1 MGFLDKLK
9 SAWEWVKSAIQ
20 KVWARFKA
28 FIVKVASYVK
38 TVLRGVLRYIVEKAM
53 GGYYYVKD
61 KIKAG
66 LKKFFLIF
74 TKKRTGGDSFKTI
87 IEEARKSEKIGT
99 EDVDAKD
106 IFGDDQ
112 TTSSDVDIHLVQ
124 TDAEI
129 NTENVY
135 SISADN
141 LSDDLRAK
149 AAANDV
155 SEINLNI

>member
-9 SAWEWVKSAIQ
+9 SAWEWVKGAIQ
-20 KVWARFKA
+20 RVWARFKA
-28 FIVKVASYVK
+28 YIVKVASYVK
-38 TVLRGVLRYIVEKAM
+38 TVLRGALRYIIEKAM
-53 GGYYYVKD
+53 GGYIYVRD

-74 TKKRTGGDSFKTI
+74 TKKQTGGDSFKKTI
-87 IEEARKSEKIGT
+87 EDAKNSGKIGT
-99 EDVDAKD
+99 ENIDATD
-106 IFGDDQ
+106 IFGDNQ
-112 TTSSDVDIHLVQ
+112 TSTSDVDIHLVQ
-124 TDAEI
+124 TDNEY

-135 SISADN
+135 SVSADS

-149 AAANDV
+149 AAAHDV